1 MSDKIFRYKVIVE
14 AVDKPLRDMKEQ
26 LKSIT
31 DTFKKQR
38 DELRKTTDAI
48 NTLASTYKKFEVGKL
63 GVSNP
68 FKGIQIFLEAVREG
82 NKKRQEELVV
92 EKKKEVEDRF
102 DKVLNNSYGETYYT
116 LNFDISNVKKENA
129 AVKESRA
136 KRPFQYQ
143 KNKR

>member
-1 MSDKIFRYKVIVE
+1 MSDKIFRYKVVE
-14 AVDKPLRDMKEQ
+14 AIDKPLKDMKEQ

-31 DTFKKQR
+31 DTFKRQR
-38 DELRKTTDAI
+38 DELKKTTDAV
-48 NTLASTYKKFEVGKL
+48 NTFSL
-63 GVSNP
+63 
-68 FKGIQIFLEAVREG
+68 KGIQKFLEAVREG

>member
-1 MSDKIFRYKVIVE
+1 MSDKIFRYRIVVE
-14 AVDKPLRDMKEQ
+14 AIDKPLKDMKEH
-26 LKSIT
+26 LKAIT
-31 DTFKKQR
+31 DTFKRQR
-38 DELRKTTDAI
+38 DELKKTTDAV
-48 NTLASTYKKFEVGKL
+48 NTFSL
-63 GVSNP
+63 
-68 FKGIQIFLEAVREG
+68 KGIQKFLEAVREG